1 MLTGED
7 ERRTSRGPVE
17 LVSVLREA
25 QLPALVAV
33 VEVQREREHPVRRGR
48 RQVVAMRPK
57 EAAGD
62 GVVAGDLESLESA
75 RPKRERL
82 PNLGKHAAADD
93 RGQLA
98 QQLGIA
104 DGVVAT
110 PLVARVEDV
119 AGQAGDAGL
128 DSPCPSHTAISRC
141 RGATSRARGSSST
154 GAGATACVA
163 GPRCTAASSSSVT
176 RVASRSPTTIPT
188 TRRFGS
194 STTAV
199 SSPATTP

>member
-104 DGVVAT
+104 VWEGQGGIETGVA
-110 PLVARVEDV
+110 
-119 AGQAGDAGL
+119 
-128 DSPCPSHTAISRC
+128 
-141 RGATSRARGSSST
+141 
-154 GAGATACVA
+154 
-163 GPRCTAASSSSVT
+163 
-176 RVASRSPTTIPT
+176 
-188 TRRFGS
+188 
-194 STTAV
+194 
-199 SSPATTP
+199 